1 MLGGTNSTMN
11 LLNRICLQRDLKQR
25 IANNHKRLYRTVY
38 AWSHNPDLAAD
49 IAQETMAKAL
59 KRVNQLRDAAKL
71 DSWLYGILINC
82 WRDYFRGQRD
92 TVDIDNIELT
102 HNETPEHVQ
111 QTQDMVQSVRKSIAR
126 LPETQRL
133 VVTLVNL
140 EGFSYAEVSEI
151 LNIPV
156 GTVMSR
162 LSRARSSLAEYL
174 LNYKTEHDVNLET
187 PTLRR
192 VK

>member
-1 MLGGTNSTMN
+1 MLGGTKSTMK

-49 IAQETMAKAL
+49 IAQEAMAKAL
-59 KRVNQLRDAAKL
+59 KRVNQLRDAKKL
-71 DSWLYGILINC
+71 DSWLFGILINC
-82 WRDYFRGQRD
+82 WRDYFRSERE

-102 HNETPEHVQ
+102 HNETPEHAQ

-151 LNIPV
+151 LSIPV

-162 LSRARSSLAEYL
+162 LSRARSTLAEYL
-174 LNYKTEHDVNLET
+174 LNYKTEHDMNEET
-187 PTLRR
+187 PILRR
-192 VK
+192 IK